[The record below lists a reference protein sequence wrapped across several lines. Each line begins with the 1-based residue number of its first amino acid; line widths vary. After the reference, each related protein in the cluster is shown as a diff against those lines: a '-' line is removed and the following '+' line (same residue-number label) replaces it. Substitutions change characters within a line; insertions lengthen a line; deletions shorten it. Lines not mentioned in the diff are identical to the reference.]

1 MTEDERRTLYI
12 AQRDK
17 HLEQLMA
24 INARAV
30 FTVLALVVSLL
41 VGFEK
46 IKAPEG
52 VGHAAVAMA
61 IFFVMGVLLLTISA
75 VRISTFHTRMIR
87 MLEAKSFVVPD
98 LAKDDFLVIPP
109 GGRANPFV
117 GTLAGVSC
125 LILAILIP
133 LICKLL
139 GSGQVSPH

>member
-87 MLEAKSFVVPD
+87 RLEAKSFVVPD

-109 GGRANPFV
+109 GGGANPFV